1 MTTERQKAEEILISN
16 IQRITGLNVEA
27 IKQIDSYEELADIA
41 EANYE
46 YYKEEASREIAAKML
61 AEGISTDVIQRITS
75 LSKEDIQGLK

>member
-46 YYKEEASREIAAKML
+46 YWKEEGKIE
-61 AEGISTDVIQRITS
+61 
-75 LSKEDIQGLK
+75 